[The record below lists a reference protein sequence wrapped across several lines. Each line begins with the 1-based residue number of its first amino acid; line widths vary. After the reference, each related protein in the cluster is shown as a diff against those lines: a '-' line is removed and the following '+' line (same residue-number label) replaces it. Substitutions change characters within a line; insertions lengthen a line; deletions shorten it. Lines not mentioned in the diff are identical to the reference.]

1 MKNLLIKLG
10 LWEEIEEYIEITE
23 QEKQLFLEAKKHY
36 CERCNR
42 WFEKHSGLRMHNFH
56 HEKAGNQSSL

>member
-10 LWEEIEEYIEITE
+10 LWEEAEWITE
-23 QEKQLFLEAKKHY
+23 INEKEKQLLLEAYRHY

-56 HEKAGNQSSL
+56 HEKTDNQSSL